1 MAQSSLFFWGYE
13 DEKEKLE
20 NPIITYF
27 TTVCRCGCA
36 ERKNEMGAVQGCINR
51 RVRNALEKAKIGSGR
66 GCKFFTNILL
76 EGLCGIFLRSLY
88 RQNTPLQPDAYHP
101 FDYHYNNIIK
111 YQSNYC

>member
-36 ERKNEMGAVQGCINR
+36 ERKNEMGAVPCGTALAADRKNQPNINKR
-51 RVRNALEKAKIGSGR
+51 KSTFWFIFDAKST
-66 GCKFFTNILL
+66 FWLIL
-76 EGLCGIFLRSLY
+76 S
-88 RQNTPLQPDAYHP
+88 
-101 FDYHYNNIIK
+101 
-111 YQSNYC
+111 